1 MSEINSL
8 IHTNAVM
15 AFQQGEKTERNRI
28 INLLTELET
37 ALDVI
42 RPESYKK
49 VADMADLR
57 IRTIRKMIELI
68 KGEQK

>member
-1 MSEINSL
+1 MSDQINSL

-28 INLLTELET
+28 LEIVNSYQPAACRCDTCVLL
-37 ALDVI
+37 
-42 RPESYKK
+42 RN
-49 VADMADLR
+49 
-57 IRTIRKMIELI
+57 IEDEI